1 MIIITIKDMQSVEN
15 LFDRNRDGNPTSQV
29 FHPDVQLN
37 HGEVF
42 SENTAEVLYIFKFFK
57 K

>member
-1 MIIITIKDMQSVEN
+1 MQSVEN

-42 SENTAEVLYIFKFFK
+42 SENTAEVLYILSFFLK
-57 K
+57 

>member
-1 MIIITIKDMQSVEN
+1 MIIITDNHMQSVEN

-29 FHPDVQLN
+29 FHPDIQLN

-42 SENTAEVLYIFKFFK
+42 SENTAEVLYILSFF
-57 K
+57 